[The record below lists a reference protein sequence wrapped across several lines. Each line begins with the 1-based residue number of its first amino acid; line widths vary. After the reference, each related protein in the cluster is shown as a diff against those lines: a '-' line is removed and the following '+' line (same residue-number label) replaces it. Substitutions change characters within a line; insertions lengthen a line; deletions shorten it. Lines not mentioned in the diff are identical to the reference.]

1 MRPPKALE
9 RPACRTG
16 SSPPSDAIGHATDVA
31 PTLSLLTVLL
41 LVRHGETAPNLEGR
55 LLGRADPP
63 LTPRGREQAAEVARE
78 LPRPDLVVSSPLQR
92 ALTTANAFGV
102 EPRLDERWIELDYG
116 ELDGRT
122 LAEVPE
128 ETWSRWREDSSF
140 APPGG
145 ESLDALGVR
154 VRDACEELAPVAAAG
169 VVVVVSHVSPIKA
182 ALAWALGVTDA
193 IAWRMYVEDAGVSRI
208 DIGPLGPSV
217 RWFNR
222 GLTPGV

>member
-16 SSPPSDAIGHATDVA
+16 SSPPSDAIGHATGVA
-31 PTLSLLTVLL
+31 PTRSLLNVLL
-41 LVRHGETAPNLEGR
+41 LVRHGETAPNVEGR
-55 LLGRADPP
+55 LLGRTDPP
-63 LTPRGREQAAEVARE
+63 LTPRGREQAAAVARE
-78 LPRPDLVVSSPLQR
+78 LPRPKLVVSSPLQR
-92 ALTTANAFGV
+92 ALTTAGAFGV
-102 EPRLDERWIELDYG
+102 EPRIDERWIELDYG

-122 LAEVPE
+122 LADVPE
-128 ETWSRWREDSSF
+128 ETWTRWRQDSSF

-154 VRDACEELAPVAAAG
+154 VRAACEELVPVAASG

-208 DIGPLGPSV
+208 DIGPRGPSV

-222 GLTPGV
+222 GFRPGA